1 MIICGGSERKK
12 STAATA
18 ATPGRPGDVAS
29 FVWTVWTMVTNEEET
44 LIAWSPDGDCVV
56 FADPSR
62 FAAEVC
68 PRYFRHSK
76 WISFTNRMNE
86 YDFHKCPKGFVDG
99 PNRVAFRH
107 AHFRRGAEG
116 ELHRIEK
123 KKWTPA
129 TPATP
134 GRPGDVASFVWT
146 VWTMVTNEEETLI
159 AWSPDGDCVVFAD
172 PSRFAAE
179 VCPRYFRHSKWT
191 SFWNRMNEY
200 DFHKCRNSFVDG
212 SNRVAFRHAHFRR
225 GAESCCA

>member
-107 AHFRRGAEG
+107 AHFRRGAE
-116 ELHRIEK
+116 
-123 KKWTPA
+123 
-129 TPATP
+129 
-134 GRPGDVASFVWT
+134 
-146 VWTMVTNEEETLI
+146 
-159 AWSPDGDCVVFAD
+159 
-172 PSRFAAE
+172 
-179 VCPRYFRHSKWT
+179 
-191 SFWNRMNEY
+191 
-200 DFHKCRNSFVDG
+200 
-212 SNRVAFRHAHFRR
+212 
-225 GAESCCA
+225 SCCA